1 MKVTCGQVWWP
12 ILEMCTLLLTH
23 PSAHTEQWTHTH
35 THTPWT
41 HIQWAANASAPG
53 EQLGVRCL
61 AQGHLSRGVEG
72 GERECWL
79 FTPPTDNS
87 CQIWDSNPQ
96 PSSYKSDSLSNKPR
110 LPLMAQIPV
119 IWWAQTLVKCVAWFI
134 WILSSRKF
142 CVWKGNS
149 LKCIQISSG
158 TKITVH
164 TFPELLLHYL
174 SLVKPDSTI
183 LTAKDGLH
191 WRKLLVKLA
200 PGVNRPIV

>member
-1 MKVTCGQVWWP
+1 M
-12 ILEMCTLLLTH
+12 
-23 PSAHTEQWTHTH
+23 HTQSSEHTH
-35 THTPWT
+35 TVNT
-41 HIQWAANASAPG
+41 HPVGSQCFGAWGAVGGSLPCSRAP
-53 EQLGVRCL
+53 QSWCWRW
-61 AQGHLSRGVEG
+61 
-72 GERECWL
+72 RESWL

-87 CQIWDSNPQ
+87 CQIWDLNPQ

-134 WILSSRKF
+134 WILSSHKL
-142 CVWKGNS
+142 CLKGKLLEMHS
-149 LKCIQISSG
+149 ISSG

-164 TFPELLLHYL
+164 TFPELLLHCL

-200 PGVNRPIV
+200 PGVYGYFSCALRFYALISWKLVMGK

>member
-1 MKVTCGQVWWP
+1 M
-12 ILEMCTLLLTH
+12 
-23 PSAHTEQWTHTH
+23 HTQSSEHTH
-35 THTPWT
+35 T
-41 HIQWAANASAPG
+41 QWAANASAPG

-61 AQGHLSRGVEG
+61 AQGQLSRGVEG
-72 GERECWL
+72 GERAGYS
-79 FTPPTDNS
+79 FPPTDNS

-134 WILSSRKF
+134 WILSSHKL
-142 CVWKGNS
+142 CLKGKLLEMHS
-149 LKCIQISSG
+149 VSSG

-164 TFPELLLHYL
+164 TFPELLLHCL

-200 PGVNRPIV
+200 PGVNRGIFHAL